1 MSSNSMIFKMPNK
14 PALRAQAKVSG
25 SFAVLAWLFVVVASI
40 AHLQDD
46 YVLAGIIAAGVLSA
60 VLAALSLALRPRGL
74 SRRATLIT
82 TLVLLV
88 VGANAPL
95 IARAT
100 DQWLA
105 ILAITFAGA
114 AALVTSGFFRKA
126 PEES

>member
-40 AHLQDD
+40 AHLRDD
-46 YVLAGIIAAGVLSA
+46 YVLGGIIAAGVLSA
-60 VLAALSLALRPRGL
+60 VLAALALALRPRAI
-74 SRRATLIT
+74 SRRATVIT
-82 TLVLLV
+82 TVALLAI
-88 VGANAPL
+88 GANAPF

-105 ILAITFAGA
+105 ILAVTFAAA
-114 AALVTSGFFRKA
+114 AALVTSGFFREA
-126 PEES
+126 PESS